1 MKFNHLSTIFDFKNF
16 ISILNNIITFSLWGN
31 NPIYWTG
38 ALKNIE
44 LANLYYPGWICRFYI
59 DKDSKKELVETI
71 KGDNVEVVLMQKN
84 NNDIF
89 NNIDVRFNH
98 SGLYWRFLALK
109 DTDVNIILSRDC
121 DSRLSQREVDAVNE
135 WIESDKDF
143 HIMRDHPYHQVPILS
158 GMWGARNKVISNID
172 EYLSHW
178 KKWPHKGKYHAE
190 DQDFLGQ
197 IIYPIIKDI
206 SLEHSEFNINYGSEI
221 KSFPS
226 VRKNY
231 EFVGDVFDDNNK
243 RHPDF
248 WQILKKYCK

>member
-1 MKFNHLSTIFDFKNF
+1 M
-16 ISILNNIITFSLWGN
+16 
-31 NPIYWTG
+31 
-38 ALKNIE
+38 
-44 LANLYYPGWICRFYI
+44 
-59 DKDSKKELVETI
+59 
-71 KGDNVEVVLMQKN
+71 
-84 NNDIF
+84 
-89 NNIDVRFNH
+89 
-98 SGLYWRFLALK
+98 
-109 DTDVNIILSRDC
+109 
-121 DSRLSQREVDAVNE
+121 
-135 WIESDKDF
+135 
-143 HIMRDHPYHQVPILS
+143 
-158 GMWGARNKVISNID
+158 
-172 EYLSHW
+172 SHW